1 MGGGLKE
8 RGGAS
13 SLPEEDTMTNKMTSR
28 LNAGVSAMSLTMS
41 ALLVFAVALLI
52 VGGILV
58 TALE

>member
-1 MGGGLKE
+1 
-8 RGGAS
+8 
-13 SLPEEDTMTNKMTSR
+13 MTNKMINR